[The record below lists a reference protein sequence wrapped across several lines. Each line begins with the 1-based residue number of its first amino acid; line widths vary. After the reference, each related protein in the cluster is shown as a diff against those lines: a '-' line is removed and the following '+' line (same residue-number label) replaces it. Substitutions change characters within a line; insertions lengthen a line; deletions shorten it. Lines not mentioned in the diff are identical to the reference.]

1 MPKRRVYIIGVG
13 SIANSRIQTIGKLPI
28 DELETHVSDNNP
40 IVLQRFK
47 ERFPSVIPHQDTL
60 SMLAEPAWENDIV
73 IVCTPPVSHCSVTLQ
88 ALESKRH
95 VLCEKPLAMN
105 QEESR
110 SMLAKA
116 REVEKLLGCCS
127 PRFIGHHVTETLK
140 SWVAKRKFGSLY
152 HVRWLYRGQGSRSG
166 IVVGG
171 NRTWCFDSQQ
181 SGGGVLMDWGPYDM
195 TAINDILQP
204 VQVDVLHA
212 WMAPPVSDVVLPE
225 GGILD
230 VEFHVGASMLYYCQ
244 DGTQVSVSF
253 ERGHPAY
260 ASSIKQFEFQGT
272 KGAVEFDWLDQ
283 DGLTYYYDDEGTVG
297 SQHVSYVQDEPAPQM
312 LERPLFYFFQAVN
325 GQPSP
330 AVLNERAVFNFNC
343 LRAIY
348 DCARGRQAQSVR
360 LEKV

>member
-1 MPKRRVYIIGVG
+1 MALHHDHC
-13 SIANSRIQTIGKLPI
+13 S
-28 DELETHVSDNNP
+28 DEPWLGTYRKVKD
-40 IVLQRFK
+40 
-47 ERFPSVIPHQDTL
+47 
-60 SMLAEPAWENDIV
+60 AWENDIV

-140 SWVAKRKFGSLY
+140 SWVAERKFGSLY
-152 HVRWLYRGQGSRSG
+152 HVRWFYRGQGSRSG
-166 IVVGG
+166 IVVGA

-212 WMAPPVSDVVLPE
+212 WMAPPVSDIVLPE
-225 GGILD
+225 GAILD

-244 DGTQVSVSF
+244 DGTNYRAGTVIGVWKGADGGGTIKYTDFSTPDIGDTSDATFTMDLSAAKARLKFTSSAGTWIVS
-253 ERGHPAY
+253 
-260 ASSIKQFEFQGT
+260 SSI
-272 KGAVEFDWLDQ
+272 
-283 DGLTYYYDDEGTVG
+283 
-297 SQHVSYVQDEPAPQM
+297 
-312 LERPLFYFFQAVN
+312 
-325 GQPSP
+325 
-330 AVLNERAVFNFNC
+330 RAT
-343 LRAIY
+343 
-348 DCARGRQAQSVR
+348 
-360 LEKV
+360 

>member
-13 SIANSRIQTIGKLPI
+13 SIANSHIQTISKLPI

-73 IVCTPPVSHCSVTLQ
+73 IVCTQPVSHCSVTLQ

-260 ASSIKQFEFQGT
+260 ASSLKQFEFQGT

-283 DGLTYYYDDEGTVG
+283 DGLTYYYDDEGRVG
-297 SQHVSYVQDEPAPQM
+297 SQHVSYVQDETAPQM